1 MIEEQARPVLND
13 KELSSL
19 KYYISE
25 YIQGEINV
33 DGLVIA
39 LFHLLDSSV
48 KVGRLRRLLLYNVDQ
63 KEIKL
68 FRIDYTENTLKS
80 RL

>member
-1 MIEEQARPVLND
+1 MHQSSVVVPAHRMIEEQARPVLND
-13 KELSSL
+13 KELSAL

-48 KVGRLRRLLLYNVDQ
+48 KVRSLH
-63 KEIKL
+63 KL
-68 FRIDYTENTLKS
+68 FSYLF
-80 RL
+80 